1 MFIFLNCN
9 VCCPVEIKYTLSNC
23 IMEVGLTNILVLLVI
38 VCFYILYYAQTH
50 NREVSFLKDHFVLN
64 GLNKSEKIN
73 NQLDSLWNQNKVFL
87 SSRQECVK
95 NRSFLVNLLDLSSVD
110 PMLQTFSP
118 DENVFFLETSGRPT
132 LNIRQVCAIESSCR
146 TSGRNVFLLMMS
158 ESIDVC
164 SEGVTHNNYQQRSR

>member
-1 MFIFLNCN
+1 MLIFLNCN
-9 VCCPVEIKYTLSNC
+9 KWCPVEIKYTVTLSNS
-23 IMEVGLTNILVLLVI
+23 IMEVGLTNILVFLLI
-38 VCFYILYYAQTH
+38 VCFYILYFTQTS
-50 NREVSFLKDHFVLN
+50 NRGVSFLKDHFVMK

-73 NQLDSLWNQNKVFL
+73 NQLDIIWRQKKVFL
-87 SSRQECVK
+87 SSRQKCVK

-118 DENVFFLETSGRPT
+118 DQNVFFLETSGRPT
-132 LNIRQVCAIESSCR
+132 LNIRQVCAIESACS

-164 SEGVTHNNYQQRSR
+164 SEEVTHNNQ